1 MKKIILILLALSL
14 NFGSFSQI
22 VINTSLTPA
31 IALPGML
38 SGYGIIPLNVTFQGS
53 QQFGLFYNGTAGTGL
68 DHGIVLATGNVNQIP
83 NPVSF
88 FMAENLGQAGDA
100 DIEMFLGAG
109 VTTYDAAVL
118 DFDFIIIGDTL
129 SFNYV
134 FGSEEYPEYVCSTFN
149 DAFGFFISGPGISG
163 PFSNNAENICL
174 IPGTTLPVS
183 INSVNPGIPGSYGSS
198 GGCASLAYSSLFV
211 NNTALGS
218 TLVCLDGQTTPLLTE
233 KPLSPYT
240 VYHAKI
246 VVADASDGVYD
257 SGVLLEANYSYPPGT
272 LFSLVT
278 GTKSNVINESCDSV
292 IVRFDIGAPSSDST
306 LIVFTVSGTATAG
319 VDYQALPLYIMVPPG
334 SSQYDLPV
342 YLLQDA
348 VSEPNE
354 TLVFTLMRPDGAYTQ
369 QLVITE
375 NGGTPLIDAGVDWS
389 VCTGDT
395 ILLNASA
402 AGAVQWSPVVSQGV
416 PFVPATSGWYF
427 ASTYNGTC
435 TSTDSLFVELIDM
448 IAPQISQSGD
458 TLFSNHLSGNQ
469 WYDASGNS
477 IPGETG
483 QWMIITS
490 SGNYSLSVTDG
501 GCTMNSGIFAA
512 LLHSPSQE
520 MNPFSLFPQPAT
532 DEINLVLNAGSDL
545 PLEIRLYNMSGK
557 MVRSW
562 VLAPGECEMK
572 LAVNGLPEGSYLF
585 CVSNNSCSTVV
596 IK

>member
-14 NFGSFSQI
+14 NFGSYSQI
-22 VINTSLTPA
+22 TITTALPPSV
-31 IALPGML
+31 ALPGML
-38 SGYGIIPLNVTFQGS
+38 SGYGIIPFNVTFQGL

-68 DHGIVLATGNVNQIP
+68 DHGIALATGFVTDIP
-83 NPVSF
+83 NHVSV
-88 FMAENLGQAGDA
+88 FMSENLGLAGDT
-100 DIEMFLGAG
+100 DIELFLGGG
-109 VTTYDAAVL
+109 VPTYDAAVL
-118 DFDFIIIGDTL
+118 EFDFIIIGDTL

-134 FGSEEYPEYVCSTFN
+134 FGSEEYPEYVCSNFN
-149 DAFGFFISGPGISG
+149 DAFGFFISGPGING
-163 PFSNNAENICL
+163 AFSNNAENICM

-183 INSVNPGIPGSYGSS
+183 INSINPGVPGPYGTT
-198 GGCASLAYSSLFV
+198 GGCTSVAYSSLFV
-211 NNTALGS
+211 NNIALGS
-218 TLVCLDGQTTPLLTE
+218 SLVCLDGQTAPLLTA
-233 KPLSPYT
+233 KPLNAYT

-246 VVADASDGVYD
+246 VVADAGDGIYD
-257 SGVLLEANYSYPPGT
+257 SGVLLEANYSYPPST

-292 IVRFDIGAPSSDST
+292 ILRFDIGAPSSDST

-319 VDYQALPLYIMVPPG
+319 VDYQALPMYIMVPPG
-334 SSQYDLPV
+334 SAQYDLPV

-354 TLVFTLMRPDGAYTQ
+354 TIVISLMRPDGAYTQ

-375 NGGTPLIDAGVDWS
+375 NGGTPLIDAGEDWS

-395 ILLNASA
+395 ILLNANA
-402 AGAVQWSPVVSQGV
+402 AGAIQWSPVVSQGV

-435 TSTDSLFVELIDM
+435 TSSDSLYVEVIDM

-469 WYDASGNS
+469 WYDAGGNP

-483 QWMIITS
+483 QWLIITS

-501 GCTMNSGIFAA
+501 GCTMSSGIYAA

-520 MNPFSLFPQPAT
+520 INPFSLFPQPAT
-532 DEINLVLNAGSDL
+532 DEINLVLTAGSDL
-545 PLEIRLYNMSGK
+545 PLEICLFNMSGK
-557 MVRSW
+557 KVRSW
-562 VLAPGECEMK
+562 ILAPGECEMK
-572 LAVNGLPEGSYLF
+572 LPVKGLPVGSYLF
-585 CVSNNSCSTVV
+585 CVSNNSCATVV